1 LDLYTHVIIVEID
14 EDQHRDYSNCENKRM
29 MELSQDLGH
38 RPIIFIR
45 FNPDDY
51 KDKNNNKITS
61 CWGINS
67 HGLSHIKK
75 SKKDEWLYRLGVLR
89 NKIIEYMTISE
100 DVKTITNEYLFY
112 DEE

>member
-1 LDLYTHVIIVEID
+1 
-14 EDQHRDYSNCENKRM
+14 M

-45 FNPDDY
+45 FNPDY
-51 KDKNNNKITS
+51 YINKNGEKITS

-67 HGLSHIKK
+67 NGLSHIKQ
-75 SKKDEWLYRLGVLR
+75 KKIKEWLYRLDVLR
-89 NKIIEYMTISE
+89 NKILEYLILPE

-112 DEE
+112 NE